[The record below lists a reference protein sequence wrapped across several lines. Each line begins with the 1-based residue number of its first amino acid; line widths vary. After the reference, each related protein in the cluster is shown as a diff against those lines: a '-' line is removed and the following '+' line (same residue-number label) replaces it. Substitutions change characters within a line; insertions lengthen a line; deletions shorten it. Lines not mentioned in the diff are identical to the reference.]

1 MYLSHS
7 AAKRPLWLRIFYA
20 VPVIGWM
27 ARDVMEG
34 DRANLYFLLVTLVS
48 LWGIAILTWGIP
60 GLYIPALASVPVVFV
75 VLLLIT
81 RG

>member
-1 MYLSHS
+1 MSIS
-7 AAKRPLWLRIFYA
+7 GSTVSRPLWLRVFYA

-48 LWGIAILTWGIP
+48 LWGISTLTWGIP
-60 GLYIPALASVPVVFV
+60 GFYIPALASVPVVFV

>member
-1 MYLSHS
+1 MSIS
-7 AAKRPLWLRIFYA
+7 GSTVSRPLWLRVFYT

-48 LWGIAILTWGIP
+48 LWGISTLTWGIP